1 MSHSNEVFEQSVAS
15 NSIPLYAIRGNI
27 SKRHNMLKKLP
38 FSKEMIYIFD
48 NLCDF
53 VVFSDSE
60 TGSVIEL
67 NNFKTYC
74 FETKKDFDIQ
84 QKKFDFL
91 ILDVIKLLSDEE
103 VQLVKILAHEGDGTP
118 SKIQLLEE
126 TKKNLSNYKKIKDFV
141 NNNFKQIKENKA
153 RFHKLEEMAEILKV
167 NASILE
173 NFAIQVNFKEI
184 SLEVLE
190 RHYASRTD
198 ELFFVIQLDKGYP
211 GRIVLPILSSL
222 EISYSLVNLIKD
234 FYADNKNEDFRKFL
248 INKLEEKKL
257 NPAKIHAV
265 LHSMRIQD
273 PYFLFFSQVFQTIV
287 KNVYQKKTNLGN
299 RLTIEL
305 INQLVS
311 AILLSQISYNHRESI
326 RSQQAKQSEKQEHL
340 RKVLV
345 EILKHN
351 HFINGQKVYL
361 PVRYSFVAGIDLAD
375 KTPVDESKKLIY
387 GNIYSKSDFVKY
399 IASKNESEDVFK
411 EFLIFKFADNI
422 YYLHRIR
429 LVTCFIT
436 FTSSESNE
444 VLLKLKKR
452 FKDNYSELFSKQV
465 EVDFNLTL
473 ERDISPIYKALHQM
487 ILGLLS
493 KAKINF
499 RNLKEDDLNY
509 LISRLFLNELEIL
522 HYQKNVPDLCLEEA
536 DKKQLLLVFLKI
548 IFNDYGKAKKLN
560 EIMEIDFNDF
570 RRDLLNEIEVNFI
583 VIIFYSFKEYVQKL
597 LSFLEADQIKKS
609 QTGRAWL
616 KIKKTFKN
624 WYDKISSSSKKKEP
638 EEKNRPVSLLSTS
651 GKGKKQANLRLS
663 AKEEIIKNIPELK
676 NPQEF
681 KSKLIKLLQEWNNF
695 SSGAENQKNLE
706 EVNRIVRNMV
716 NLFSPEE
723 VTKKNMDIIYTKV
736 RDSNPFL
743 KEILNQDSLK
753 EYIFY
758 KMAEINFGKLAK
770 KS

>member
-1 MSHSNEVFEQSVAS
+1 MIHSNEVTEQSVVA

-60 TGSVIEL
+60 TGSIIEL
-67 NNFKTYC
+67 SSFKTYC

-103 VQLVKILAHEGDGTP
+103 VQLVKILAYEGDGTP

-141 NNNFKQIKENKA
+141 NNNFRQIKENKA

-190 RHYASRTD
+190 RHHASRTD
-198 ELFFVIQLDKGYP
+198 ELFFIIQLDKGYP
-211 GRIVLPILSSL
+211 GRVVLPILSSL

-326 RSQQAKQSEKQEHL
+326 RRQQAKQSEKQEHL
-340 RKVLV
+340 RKVFV

-351 HFINGQKVYL
+351 HFINGYKVYL
-361 PVRYSFVAGIDLAD
+361 PVRYSFVAGIDLSD
-375 KTPVDESKKLIY
+375 NTPADESKKLIY

-411 EFLIFKFADNI
+411 EFLIFKFADNV

-436 FTSSESNE
+436 FTGSESNE

-465 EVDFNLTL
+465 EIDFNRTL
-473 ERDISPIYKALHQM
+473 ERDISPIYKGLHQM
-487 ILGLLS
+487 ILGLLN
-493 KAKINF
+493 KAKVNF
-499 RNLKEDDLNY
+499 RNLKDDDLNY

-522 HYQKNVPDLCLEEA
+522 HYQKSVPDLCMEEA

-548 IFNDYGKAKKLN
+548 IFNDYGRAKKLN

-616 KIKKTFKN
+616 KIKKFFEN
-624 WYDKISSSSKKKEP
+624 WYGKITSSSKKKEP
-638 EEKNRPVSLLSTS
+638 EEEENNPASLLSTTS
-651 GKGKKQANLRLS
+651 KKQASLRLS
-663 AKEEIIKNIPELK
+663 AKEEITKNIPELK
-676 NPQEF
+676 DPQEF
-681 KSKLIKLLQEWNNF
+681 KKKLIKLLQEWNNF
-695 SSGAENQKNLE
+695 SSGDENQKNLE
-706 EVNRIVRNMV
+706 EVNRIVRNMA

-723 VTKKNMDIIYTKV
+723 VTKKNMDLIYTKV